1 MIDSILPMASKQK
14 HGTNDKLVDTLFLLD
29 VSLIIWAFISDLFGW
44 NASHIY
50 LRPKKLSNPVK
61 SGLRVSHSIIPNSSL
76 STPCSPPSPG
86 PPFLCHSHV
95 SRFGLRCG
103 HHSTSRC
110 RPTLRVPA
118 RPLLCLPPNGALTPN
133 AGDPHAAVP
142 HIAHGWKSCARCRW
156 CVRSPQPWPRL
167 VPDHSVLSL
176 SDAGFYCSGRDGFW
190 GGHAGLAATAT
201 RLAALSSGLDT
212 TAGSGNFFC
221 HGYASRRSKLRACS

>member
-142 HIAHGWKSCARCRW
+142 HIAHGWC
-156 CVRSPQPWPRL
+156 
-167 VPDHSVLSL
+167 
-176 SDAGFYCSGRDGFW
+176 G
-190 GGHAGLAATAT
+190 
-201 RLAALSSGLDT
+201 ALSPGRASSLTIASSALATPASTALAVTASGVAMPAWLRRPQGWLRCPLDWT
-212 TAGSGNFFC
+212 RQLAQVIFSVMVTLPGDQNLEHAV
-221 HGYASRRSKLRACS
+221 RAWCCCYL